1 MSTHTLR
8 YVLDEE
14 GISVMLGCAGNQLV
28 SEQGE
33 AIALAFREV
42 ELEISVDD
50 DWGICTIVSVNGRE
64 VVNE

>member
-42 ELEISVDD
+42 ELEISVDS
-50 DWGICTIVSVNGRE
+50 TLR
-64 VVNE
+64 